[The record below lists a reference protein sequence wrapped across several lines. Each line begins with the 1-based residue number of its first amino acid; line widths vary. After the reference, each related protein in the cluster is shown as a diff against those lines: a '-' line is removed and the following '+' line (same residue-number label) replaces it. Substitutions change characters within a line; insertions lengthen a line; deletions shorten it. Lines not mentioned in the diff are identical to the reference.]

1 MAHII
6 ISSHEVNI
14 VNHANAH
21 IEGEKPENRS
31 GRMVV
36 HESHAPTQQKEHN
49 GQSSVFDGNKF
60 GLNRALAMAAIRISR
75 VKAIVVVGHFLEY
88 V

>member
-6 ISSHEVNI
+6 VSSHEVNI

-21 IEGEKPENRS
+21 IEGEKLENRS

-36 HESHAPTQQKEHN
+36 HESHAGT
-49 GQSSVFDGNKF
+49 
-60 GLNRALAMAAIRISR
+60 
-75 VKAIVVVGHFLEY
+75 
-88 V
+88 